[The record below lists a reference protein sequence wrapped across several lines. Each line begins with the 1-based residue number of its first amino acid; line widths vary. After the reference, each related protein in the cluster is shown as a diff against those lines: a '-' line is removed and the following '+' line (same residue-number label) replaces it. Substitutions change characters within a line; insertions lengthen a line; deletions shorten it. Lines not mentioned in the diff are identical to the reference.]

1 MIYEDRH
8 TILLLNRNIKI
19 QFNHIKVEMRKN
31 GKTSDESGLS
41 ERSQNAEG
49 ISGVNTGA

>member
-1 MIYEDRH
+1 M
-8 TILLLNRNIKI
+8 
-19 QFNHIKVEMRKN
+19 QKN
-31 GKTSDESGLS
+31 GKTSGASGLS